1 MKTKNLAIALLVLA
15 TGTAVYADYGNIV
28 PRFEIRNHDVNPIAI
43 TLWQLGTMQPEYIVV
58 NNKEIPG
65 KRGSQIAQYTNVD
78 IDTTIP
84 GYLLQITYNNKG
96 KPTRVVYKLAPS
108 QIMYLAWENNALRP
122 QKGTGIFSKTSQSG
136 FDLTNNIVASKIVRQ

>member
-1 MKTKNLAIALLVLA
+1 MGLLVA
-15 TGTAVYADYGNIV
+15 VSFTGINADYGNII
-28 PRFEIRNHDVNPIAI
+28 PRFELRNHDTNPIAI
-43 TLWQLGTMQPEYIVV
+43 TLWQLGTMQPDYIVV
-58 NNKEIPG
+58 NNKEIPD

-96 KPTRVVYKLAPS
+96 KPARVIYKLSPS

-122 QKGTGIFSKTSQSG
+122 QKGTGLFSKTSQSG
-136 FDLTNNIVASKIVRQ
+136 FDLSNNIVASKIVKQ